1 MSSTSHQFTVRAVGD
16 WNLEVEDG
24 KVNRPFLKKL
34 PENAEAAVV
43 LTGKQNRI
51 DICRKDERTDDK
63 RNP

>member
-1 MSSTSHQFTVRAVGD
+1 MSSASHQFTVRAVGD

-43 LTGKQNRI
+43 LTGKQNRN
-51 DICRKDERTDDK
+51 DICRTNVRTTKDE
-63 RNP
+63 